1 MNYIMSHTMVFTF
14 KMPIIYI
21 ISFIFFVLE
30 RRDFQIFAP
39 GTLDT
44 LLYHWVLQPV
54 DAHQE
59 AFAHCTEQKDMVLL
73 QILTTC

>member
-1 MNYIMSHTMVFTF
+1 MSHTMVFTF
-14 KMPIIYI
+14 KMSIIYI

-39 GTLDT
+39 GTLNT
-44 LLYHWVLQPV
+44 LLYLLQPV

-59 AFAHCTEQKDMVLL
+59 AFNHCTEQKDMVLL

>member
-1 MNYIMSHTMVFTF
+1 MQ
-14 KMPIIYI
+14 
-21 ISFIFFVLE
+21 L
-30 RRDFQIFAP
+30 QIFAT
-39 GTLDT
+39 GTLAS

-59 AFAHCTEQKDMVLL
+59 AFAHCTKQKDMVLL